1 MSSNQGVPK
10 VEPPCMV
17 LFSVAPEPRLA
28 IHILLFGEWEQICA
42 FYAIVCSSWVPVNR
56 GSTGR
61 SIMTPLGCEDYPNV
75 RASNKMT
82 SRMVSVVGVSVGS
95 VQVGGQV
102 HIQSLMTSILVY
114 WSLLIQIHN
123 IFMSFPFGWYGS
135 WSYMYSWSLNLIYIY
150 IQNGLLCGLLGF
162 ISGLHLLSKHVN
174 YKTTSYKM
182 YFVNHF
188 WMLQWM
194 GQTFHY
200 WKGQLFFSSICGYP
214 NTVDFMIPFCHMT
227 RWPCIFESCRSSC
240 HRFAAWFRRDIPYP
254 AKKTDIIFLVP

>member
-42 FYAIVCSSWVPVNR
+42 FYAIVCSSCVPVNR

-114 WSLLIQIHN
+114 
-123 IFMSFPFGWYGS
+123 
-135 WSYMYSWSLNLIYIY
+135 
-150 IQNGLLCGLLGF
+150 
-162 ISGLHLLSKHVN
+162 
-174 YKTTSYKM
+174 
-182 YFVNHF
+182 
-188 WMLQWM
+188 
-194 GQTFHY
+194 
-200 WKGQLFFSSICGYP
+200 
-214 NTVDFMIPFCHMT
+214 
-227 RWPCIFESCRSSC
+227 
-240 HRFAAWFRRDIPYP
+240 
-254 AKKTDIIFLVP
+254 